1 MWYRLTAD
9 LLRPGG
15 HLAFWS
21 APHVVPVWGAKT
33 LPWL

>member
-1 MWYRLTAD
+1 MRYRLTAD

-21 APHVVPVWGAKT
+21 ALHVVPVWGAKT